1 MPQFLFTYHGGH
13 TPESPEEVEKV
24 MAEWGAWFGDMGD
37 ALAVPGAPVG
47 MSSTVSASGVAEGGG
62 ANPVSGY
69 TVVNADNMDG
79 ATAMAK
85 GCPMVKNGSG
95 SVEVSEVIEM

>member
-1 MPQFLFTYHGGH
+1 
-13 TPESPEEVEKV
+13 
-24 MAEWGAWFGDMGD
+24 MAEWGAWFASIGD
-37 ALAVPGAPVG
+37 ALAVPGAPLG
-47 MSSTVSASGVAEGGG
+47 ASSTVSASGVAEGGG

-69 TVVNADNMDG
+69 SVVNADNMDG
-79 ATAMAK
+79 ATAIAK

>member
-13 TPESPEEVEKV
+13 TPDSPEETQKV
-24 MAEWGAWFGDMGD
+24 MAEWGAWFGGMGD

-47 MSSTVSASGVAEGGG
+47 GSSTVSASGVADGGG

-69 TVVNADNMDG
+69 SVVNADNMDG

-95 SVEVSEVIEM
+95 SVQVSEVIEM